1 MAGLN
6 CSCDVNG
13 HGAWTCWAYE
23 ALTKPDAGWA
33 PPPTGCPIIA
43 AAFTTEV
50 VNHEYLYIQCYSFVV
65 FMTRLSQVQNICE
78 YISLS

>member
-1 MAGLN
+1 M
-6 CSCDVNG
+6 DVLG
-13 HGAWTCWAYE
+13 IR
-23 ALTKPDAGWA
+23 LSTKPDAGWA
-33 PPPTGCPIIA
+33 PPPTGCPIIV

-78 YISLS
+78 YIIIMIKLKILT

>member
-6 CSCDVNG
+6 CSCGVSG

-23 ALTKPDAGWA
+23 ALTKPSAGWA

-43 AAFTTEV
+43 AAFTAEV
-50 VNHEYLYIQCYSFVV
+50 VNHEDLYIQCYSFVV